1 MFGRHSL
8 ILSVALKEFLR
19 REYRS
24 QESEGRNGKP
34 AVRTCLGFDESHF
47 G

>member
-24 QESEGRNGKP
+24 QKGETESQQ
-34 AVRTCLGFDESHF
+34 
-47 G
+47 